1 MGESKVGGNEQD
13 REPVLTAGRNG
24 AVARSELDTEYKQ
37 HLGLL
42 EQLENV
48 GNMSNGTSGAT
59 EDLEQQI
66 NSFYFYE
73 RGLPGF
79 EIVRLSFEM
88 SVLSNVTDALSRRVD
103 KKVTFARHAK
113 ASRPCLG

>member
-1 MGESKVGGNEQD
+1 MTFYPFCFFRSK
-13 REPVLTAGRNG
+13 T
-24 AVARSELDTEYKQ
+24 Q

-73 RGLPGF
+73 VGTVIHVTRMGNG
-79 EIVRLSFEM
+79 M
-88 SVLSNVTDALSRRVD
+88 VL
-103 KKVTFARHAK
+103 
-113 ASRPCLG
+113 